1 MSSVDTAPELEAPP
15 EQKAAKPVPPA
26 VRIARDFIESPMA
39 VLGLVILVSVIL
51 LAVLAPLIAPQNP
64 YDLSEIR
71 LEDSRQPPGSLRMTD
86 PWKADLALA
95 IDPTTAGE
103 TQIPFDAVA
112 APVDSATLSWT
123 PVSGENAVRISL
135 TFSPTLEGIPLEPLR
150 IDDLPRRA
158 ELDVGEK
165 HSFRSFWTMSPADLE
180 AFTLSSSR
188 PLEDPFELEL
198 VVAATEG
205 EPIMTYWLGTDGQG
219 RDMLSAIMYG
229 LRTSLAVGVVSCF
242 FAMVIGLSL
251 GMTAAF
257 FGGRIETVIMRIVDL
272 QLSFPTILVALMLL
286 AILGSGVEK
295 VMLALIIVQ
304 WAYFARTA
312 RSVALVERSKEYIEA
327 AQCLALSKS
336 RVIFR
341 HLLPNC
347 LPPVIVVAT
356 VQVANAI
363 ALEATLSFLGI
374 GLPVTE
380 PSLGL
385 LISNGFEF
393 MLSGRYWI
401 SVYPGVALLITIIAI
416 NLVGDRLRDVL
427 NPRLNR

>member
-1 MSSVDTAPELEAPP
+1 MSSIDSAPVINAPP
-15 EQKAAKPVPPA
+15 EQKAARPVPPA
-26 VRIARDFIESPMA
+26 VRVARDFVESPLA
-39 VLGLVILVSVIL
+39 VLGLVILLIVFL
-51 LAVLAPLIAPQNP
+51 LAIFAPLIAPQNP

-71 LEDSRQPPGSLRMTD
+71 LEDSRQPPGSKQMTD
-86 PWKADLALA
+86 PWEADLALA
-95 IDPTTAGE
+95 IDPGAAGRTE
-103 TQIPFDAVA
+103 ITFDPD
-112 APVDSATLSWT
+112 APVDSAVLSWT
-123 PVSGENAVRISL
+123 AVSDTDEITIRLA
-135 TFSPTLEGIPLEPLR
+135 FSPSLDGFPMDPLR
-150 IDDLPRRA
+150 LDNLPRGA
-158 ELDVGEK
+158 EINVGEK
-165 HSFRSFWTMSPADLE
+165 HSFRSFWTVSPADLE
-180 AFTLSSSR
+180 AFTLTPSR
-188 PLEDPFELEL
+188 DLNAPFELEL
-198 VVAATEG
+198 SIRGTEG
-205 EPIMTYWLGTDGQG
+205 EAIMTYWLGTDGQG

-242 FAMVIGLSL
+242 FAMMIGLSL
-251 GMTAAF
+251 GLTAAF
-257 FGGRIETVIMRIVDL
+257 FGGKTETVIMRIVDL

-295 VMLALIIVQ
+295 VMLALVIVQ

-312 RSVALVERSKEYIEA
+312 RSVALVERSKEYVEA
-327 AQCLALSKS
+327 AECLALSKS
-336 RVIFR
+336 RIIFR

-347 LPPVIVVAT
+347 LPPIIVVAT

-416 NLVGDRLRDVL
+416 NLVGDRLRDAL

>member
-1 MSSVDTAPELEAPP
+1 MTSVETTPIDVPLPD
-15 EQKAAKPVPPA
+15 QKAAKPVSPA
-26 VRIARDFIESPMA
+26 VQIAREFLESPLA
-39 VLGLVILVSVIL
+39 VVGLAILLIIILV
-51 LAVLAPLIAPQNP
+51 AVFAPWIAPQNP

-71 LEDSRQPPGSLRMTD
+71 LEDSRQPPGSQRTTA
-86 PWKADLALA
+86 PWEIDLDLAV
-95 IDPTTAGE
+95 DPSAEGRSEFTFGE
-103 TQIPFDAVA
+103 EAPIESAVL
-112 APVDSATLSWT
+112 TWT
-123 PVSGENAVRISL
+123 PVAGENAVTMSL
-135 TFSPTLEGIPLEPLR
+135 IFNPTLEGIPLEPLR

-158 ELDVGEK
+158 ELDIGEK
-165 HSFRSFWTMSPADLE
+165 HNFRSFWTVEVAELAE
-180 AFTLSSSR
+180 FTLSSSR
-188 PLEDPFELEL
+188 PLDRPFELEL
-198 VVAATEG
+198 AIKATEG
-205 EPIMTYWLGTDGQG
+205 EALMTYWLGTDGQG

-257 FGGRIETVIMRIVDL
+257 FGGRIETIIMRIVDL

-312 RSVALVERSKEYIEA
+312 RSVALVERSKEYVEA
-327 AQCLALSKS
+327 AQCLALSKA

-347 LPPVIVVAT
+347 LPPIIVVAT

-401 SVYPGVALLITIIAI
+401 SMYPGLALLLTIIAI
-416 NLVGDRLRDVL
+416 NLVGDRLRDTL
-427 NPRLNR
+427 NPRLRR